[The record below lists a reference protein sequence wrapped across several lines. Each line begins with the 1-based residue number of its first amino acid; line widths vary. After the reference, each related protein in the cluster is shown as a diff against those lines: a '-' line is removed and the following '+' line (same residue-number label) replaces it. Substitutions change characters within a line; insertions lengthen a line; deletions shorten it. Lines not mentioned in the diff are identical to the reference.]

1 MKQWLPF
8 LILFICFHTVSFSQV
23 RLSASDRADISLI
36 TDKLALDKKQVSNPI
51 LEYLPINYIGSDYY
65 LSFIGKININFDRR
79 FFEER
84 SILVGNPI
92 ASIVSIKIKLSD
104 LASIDAIQGI
114 DHLKIAS
121 RINHQL
127 DKAIKDIHVDS
138 VNLGINLPQGY
149 TGKNVYIGVTDWG
162 FDYTSPV
169 FYDTLL
175 NQTRIIAAWDQF
187 KTSGPAPQ
195 GFSYGTEYNTIGSLL
210 AAQTDT
216 ANIYSHSSHGNHV
229 AAIAG
234 GIGAGTNYRGVAY
247 EANFL
252 FVTFL
257 VDESAV
263 LDALEWMYQKA
274 LADGKRLVINMS
286 WGLYHFGT
294 LDGNSML
301 SQAITAYTDLGVVFT
316 NSGGN
321 NGNVNFHLKKNFNN
335 DLLKSKIDFYSYGA
349 NPNMWGQSIHA
360 WGEPNNHFSNGI
372 IVTNSANS
380 TLIESPFYST
390 LTTSSYIDTF
400 LVTGND
406 TIWYNISAD
415 AAHPLNGKPQ
425 MRLRVKCLNTSL
437 KVLLKSTADSG
448 LVHYWNVTE
457 LSNDVGNWGMAFS
470 YAGSGTT
477 SGDTDNG
484 ISEPSCADNVISVAA
499 YAPSYTT
506 SGGSTAGGAI
516 AGFSSHGPRYDGVM
530 KPDIAAPGVAICS
543 AISSFTDVAYT
554 SVANVTFNNRTYHFA
569 KFSGTSMSAPMVAG
583 VVALM
588 LEANPYLSATQVK
601 EIIMETARTDNF
613 TGIIPPTRS
622 IIWGAGKINGYQAV
636 KMALSVAGTSVVNN
650 ILSWSVYPN
659 PVQKELYFTLVD
671 ELPASCDIISENG
684 SFISKP
690 ISNGK
695 INVSDL
701 AAGSYWIRMLFNGKF
716 EQNLFIKN

>member
-1 MKQWLPF
+1 MKIAYLF
-8 LILFICFHTVSFSQV
+8 LFFSLSLGRVNAQPK
-23 RLSASDRADISLI
+23 LSASDRSDIELIVRETKVAKNPTAPSLL
-36 TDKLALDKKQVSNPI
+36 KRF
-51 LEYLPINYIGSDYY
+51 PINRIGNDYY
-65 LSFIGKININFDRR
+65 LSFIGKINSSFDKSYFQSRQV
-79 FFEER
+79 
-84 SILVGNPI
+84 IVGAPI
-92 ASIVSIKIKLSD
+92 SSIVSVKIKVEDLS
-104 LASIDAIQGI
+104 LLSEIKGI
-114 DHLKIAS
+114 DHLEIAG
-121 RINHQL
+121 RVNHQL

-169 FYDTLL
+169 FYDTSL
-175 NQTRIIAAWDQF
+175 NQTRIVAAWDQF

-195 GFSYGTEYNTIGSLL
+195 GFSYGTEYNTIASLL
-210 AAQTDT
+210 AAESDT
-216 ANIYSHSSHGNHV
+216 ANIYSYSTHGTHV

-234 GIGAGTNYRGVAY
+234 GSGAGTNFRGVAY
-247 EANFL
+247 EANLL

-263 LDALEWMYQKA
+263 LDAWEWMYQKA
-274 LADGKRLVINMS
+274 QADGKRLVINMS

-294 LDGNSML
+294 MDGNSML
-301 SQAITAYTDLGVVFT
+301 SQAISAYTNLGVVFV

-335 DLLKSKIDFYSYGA
+335 DLLKSKIDFYSYGS

-380 TLIESPFYST
+380 MLIESPFYST

-425 MRLRVKCLNTSL
+425 MRLRVKCLNTGL

-484 ISEPSCADNVISVAA
+484 ISEPSCADDVLSVAA
-499 YAPSYTT
+499 YATQYQTA
-506 SGGSTAGGAI
+506 GGNFVGGAI
-516 AGFSSHGPRYDGVM
+516 ASFSSRGPRYDGVM
-530 KPDIAAPGVAICS
+530 KPDIAAPGVAIAS
-543 AISSFTDVAYT
+543 AISSYTDAAYT
-554 SVANVTFNNRTYHFA
+554 SVGSVNFNNRTYHFA

-583 VVALM
+583 VAALI

-601 EIIMETARTDNF
+601 EIIMETARLDNY
-613 TGIIPPTRS
+613 TGQIPPTRS
-622 IIWGAGKINGYQAV
+622 PIWGAGKINGYQAV
-636 KMALSVAGTSVVNN
+636 KMALAMVGTGKPLEN
-650 ILSWSVYPN
+650 LLWSVYPN
-659 PVQKELYFTLVD
+659 PVQNELFFTLVD
-671 ELPASCDIISENG
+671 ELPASCEVIDENG
-684 SFISKP
+684 RVLLKKITD
-690 ISNGK
+690 GK
-695 INVSDL
+695 INVSNL
-701 AAGSYWIRMLFNGKF
+701 TAGKYWIRMTIDSRI
-716 EQNLFIKN
+716 EQDLFIKN